1 MIYTFIKDEKHDLV
15 KEAFRL
21 INDKFNRDRLLTI
34 PMRDDEI
41 KDIIKKLGH
50 TLGFEVEEEWTP
62 GPLRMED
69 RQTTYIPR
77 IDIIWYKKMNPKFLK
92 FLEIVKEKMFKN
104 MKESEGILPRYH
116 DIDKEI
122 VIGFELELSDRA
134 TKYILGDIA
143 NLSRICDYGFIVV
156 RNVENLVRRSI
167 KASRAFSILHGAS
180 RVFIIDP
187 DDLREILRSLE
198 SKPQHKTSRN

>member
-1 MIYTFIKDEKHDLV
+1 
-15 KEAFRL
+15 
-21 INDKFNRDRLLTI
+21 
-34 PMRDDEI
+34 MRDDEI

-77 IDIIWYKKMNPKFLK
+77 IDIIWYKKMTPKFLK

-104 MKESEGILPRYH
+104 LKESEDILPRYR

-198 SKPQHKTSRN
+198 SKPQHKTSRSQLPKDRG